1 MKKIRL
7 LLVDDHSLL
16 RIGLNTLLSVQKDM
30 EVVGEAEDGE
40 SAIRLAR
47 KLKPDVVIM
56 DLMMPGLGG
65 AEATRQILVDVPE
78 TRVLILTSYATSDEL
93 RQAVA
98 NGAAGIQTKGSPT
111 TDLLKTIRAV
121 ASGKTVIPAEITA
134 KGQSEQVSLSKRQ
147 KQILLAV
154 SLGFNS
160 EDIARQLGI
169 SVSGV
174 KWNITDACEKL
185 GAATRAEAAA
195 LAIRQHLLD

>member
-40 SAIRLAR
+40 NAVRLVR

-65 AEATRQILVDVPE
+65 AEATRQILEEAPD
-78 TRVLILTSYATSDEL
+78 TRIVILTSYATSDEL
-93 RQAVA
+93 RQSIA
-98 NGAAGIQTKGSPT
+98 NGAVGIQTKGSPT
-111 TDLLKTIRAV
+111 ADLLKTIRVV
-121 ASGKTVIPAEITA
+121 ASGKTAIPPELTA
-134 KGQSEQVSLSKRQ
+134 KGQPTPVSLSKRQ

-174 KWNITDACEKL
+174 KWNITEVCEKL

>member
-1 MKKIRL
+1 MLADEARL
-7 LLVDDHSLL
+7 DGNLRSVVEKL
-16 RIGLNTLLSVQKDM
+16 RIGDLFS
-30 EVVGEAEDGE
+30 EAKFE
-40 SAIRLAR
+40 SLERVF
-47 KLKPDVVIM
+47 KLH
-56 DLMMPGLGG
+56 
-65 AEATRQILVDVPE
+65 
-78 TRVLILTSYATSDEL
+78 
-93 RQAVA
+93 QAVA

-111 TDLLKTIRAV
+111 ADLLKTIRAI
-121 ASGKTVIPAEITA
+121 ASGKTTIPPELTA
-134 KGQSEQVSLSKRQ
+134 KGQPAPVSLSKRQ

>member
-40 SAIRLAR
+40 NAVRLVR

-65 AEATRQILVDVPE
+65 AEATRQILEEAPD
-78 TRVLILTSYATSDEL
+78 TRIVILTSYATSDEL
-93 RQAVA
+93 RQSIA
-98 NGAAGIQTKGSPT
+98 NGAVGIQTKGSPT
-111 TDLLKTIRAV
+111 ADLLKTIRVV
-121 ASGKTVIPAEITA
+121 ASGKTAIPPELTA
-134 KGQSEQVSLSKRQ
+134 KGQPTLVSLSKRQ

-174 KWNITDACEKL
+174 KWNITEVCEKL

>member
-65 AEATRQILVDVPE
+65 AEATREAVK
-78 TRVLILTSYATSDEL
+78 RV
-93 RQAVA
+93 
-98 NGAAGIQTKGSPT
+98 
-111 TDLLKTIRAV
+111 
-121 ASGKTVIPAEITA
+121 
-134 KGQSEQVSLSKRQ
+134 VSVL
-147 KQILLAV
+147 
-154 SLGFNS
+154 
-160 EDIARQLGI
+160 
-169 SVSGV
+169 
-174 KWNITDACEKL
+174 
-185 GAATRAEAAA
+185 
-195 LAIRQHLLD
+195 

>member
-40 SAIRLAR
+40 NAVSLVR

-65 AEATRQILVDVPE
+65 AEATRQILEEAPD
-78 TRVLILTSYATSDEL
+78 TRIVILTSYATSDEL
-93 RQAVA
+93 RQSIA
-98 NGAAGIQTKGSPT
+98 NGAVGIQTKGSPT
-111 TDLLKTIRAV
+111 ADLLKTIRVV
-121 ASGKTVIPAEITA
+121 ASGKTAIPPELTA
-134 KGQSEQVSLSKRQ
+134 KGQPTLVSLSKRQ

-174 KWNITDACEKL
+174 KWNITEVCEKL

>member
-16 RIGLNTLLSVQKDM
+16 RIGLNTLLSIQKDM

-40 SAIRLAR
+40 NAVRLVR

-65 AEATRQILVDVPE
+65 AEATRQILEEAPD
-78 TRVLILTSYATSDEL
+78 THILILTSYATSDEL
-93 RQAVA
+93 RQSIA
-98 NGAAGIQTKGSPT
+98 NGAVGIQTKGSPT
-111 TDLLKTIRAV
+111 ADLLKTIRVV
-121 ASGKTVIPAEITA
+121 ASGKTAIPPELTA
-134 KGQSEQVSLSKRQ
+134 KGQPTPVSLSKRQ

-174 KWNITDACEKL
+174 KWNITEVCEKL